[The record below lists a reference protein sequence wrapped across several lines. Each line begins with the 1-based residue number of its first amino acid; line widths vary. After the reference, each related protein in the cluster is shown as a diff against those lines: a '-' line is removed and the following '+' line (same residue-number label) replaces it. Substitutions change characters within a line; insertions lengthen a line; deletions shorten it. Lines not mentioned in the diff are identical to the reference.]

1 MIDLI
6 IPVYNKPELL
16 VQCLRALDGST
27 RADYNLVIADDNSS
41 DPKMKAAFKGN
52 KVIINKGARG
62 FPNNCNYA
70 VSQTKSEF
78 ICLLNNDTAATPLWL
93 DVMLREMDDP
103 SVGIVGARLLYP
115 GDHKLAF
122 CLQHAGVAHNRD
134 GMPYHIYRGMGKNFP
149 PANERREINAV
160 TFAVVLIRRKL
171 WEELGGLDEA
181 FVGGQ
186 FEDMDFCARAR
197 VASWKIVYQPLAL
210 LYHYEHGSGED
221 FVVETSDKN
230 ARLFRSKWGAR
241 GSDEHLFKPTGFEEY
256 REQLA
261 NVMHQLRA
269 RSLRYL
275 YENLTKERIERCQRI
290 SRLPYK
296 NLPPEDRAVAL
307 DMADVILKSLSEISK

>member
-1 MIDLI
+1 VIDVI

-27 RADYNLVIADDNSS
+27 RVDYNLVIADDNSS
-41 DPKMKAAFKGN
+41 DPKMKAAFKGH
-52 KVIINKGARG
+52 KVIANKGARG
-62 FPNNCNYA
+62 FPNNCNYT

-134 GMPYHIYRGMGKNFP
+134 GMPYHIYRGMGKHFP

-171 WEELGGLDEA
+171 WEELGGLDETY
-181 FVGGQ
+181 VGGQ

-197 VASWKIVYQPLAL
+197 AADWKIVYQPLAL
-210 LYHYEHGSGED
+210 LYHYEHGSGEE
-221 FVVETSDKN
+221 FVADTADKN

-241 GSDEHLFKPTGFEEY
+241 GSDEHLFKLTGLEEHKE
-256 REQLA
+256 RLA
-261 NVMHQLRA
+261 DVMHQLRA

-296 NLPPEDRAVAL
+296 NLPEEDRLVAL
-307 DMADVILKSLSEISK
+307 DMASIVLKALSEFTK